1 MSSNIPTTVARAA
14 ATDPTLDFVSASN
27 STTSVDATVADI
39 DIDYEQ
45 CGRLLDL
52 AQSRTEYFEAV
63 DTAELDA
70 ETEQIQSLA
79 GGKERERNLKSDNFD
94 VKEGA
99 FQRGRTAIRRRFS
112 NQFDKIRS
120 RSRSLSIS
128 SARTPPRSPAATGD
142 ATQGEDAAREV
153 KRRQLSPVARA
164 VLTFREQE
172 EGVLQMLYGSPK

>member
-14 ATDPTLDFVSASN
+14 ATDPTLDFVSASD
-27 STTSVDATVADI
+27 STTSVDATVPNI

-52 AQSRTEYFEAV
+52 AQSRTEFFEAV

-79 GGKERERNLKSDNFD
+79 GGKERELNLKSDNYD

-99 FQRGRTAIRRRFS
+99 FQRGRTAFRRLS

-120 RSRSLSIS
+120 RSRSLSMS
-128 SARTPPRSPAATGD
+128 SARTPPRSPAATGG
-142 ATQGEDAAREV
+142 ATKDDVAGMEV